1 MVLDSEGKILV
12 AQGLKEKKIFGYMT
26 FTHDVVQR
34 YGLTSEAI
42 KDRSDLDHRLDRAIK
57 GLETEIGLKQ
67 ANCERLMQKI
77 KARESL
83 PATTAPDV
91 KKAAMMV

>member
-1 MVLDSEGKILV
+1 MAEREAARTHYKEYVQTLINSLKKSPIILDSEGKILA

-42 KDRSDLDHRLDRAIK
+42 KDRADLDQRLDRAIK
-57 GLETEIGLKQ
+57 GLETEIGLK
-67 ANCERLMQKI
+67 
-77 KARESL
+77 
-83 PATTAPDV
+83 
-91 KKAAMMV
+91 